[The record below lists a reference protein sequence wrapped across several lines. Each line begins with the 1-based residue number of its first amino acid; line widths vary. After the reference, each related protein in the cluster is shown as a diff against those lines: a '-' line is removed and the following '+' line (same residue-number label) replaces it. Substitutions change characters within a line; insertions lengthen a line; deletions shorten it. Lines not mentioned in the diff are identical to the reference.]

1 MKFSN
6 YQEKESGFS
15 LKGHS
20 KCLNW
25 ILKKYAIK
33 IAKKHIKK
41 FNINKK
47 TTKIKTNVKVVFD
60 IDYVDIG
67 DNL

>member
-6 YQEKESGFS
+6 YQEKENGFS

-20 KCLNW
+20 RFLNW

-33 IAKKHIKK
+33 IAKKQMKIC
-41 FNINKK
+41 NINKK
-47 TTKIKTNVKVVFD
+47 TTKIKSNVKVVFD